1 MSQLLIKNYFSK
13 NIIACNKN
21 IRIFEYCKYLNFIC
35 VSPLLIFFT
44 IKFFYNM
51 LQSYYLRITLD
62 AISQDNKYAYF
73 SDSQYQSLN
82 HELKVINDDS
92 LIYFFALVFAFP
104 IFFKLGDYITDKQN
118 YIKIKKKNYEKLS
131 ELIDKISEHNL
142 FNEDEFN
149 NLSNELL
156 SSTENNLSN
165 LIKRLEANYKLKIK
179 PNTEE
184 EQYKLE
190 IEPYTEEELHKL
202 EIESNIIKEK
212 KYAKL
217 LKLIDNILHF
227 KFYIEDELYFNLEK
241 LKEDTNLKND
251 IIKLKKELKKLS
263 ILKEKCCIR
272 KEYYT
277 KCLKLID
284 DILAY
289 EFSNDD
295 ENKDD
300 ENKEELKR
308 ELLLENLEYK
318 SLLFKKTKEM
328 KNNLLP
334 HNTVM
339 LKCNHDYLVAE
350 LKKLKLQPASCI
362 IFEEKQIKLPAE
374 NQVQIIL
381 QAPQFENLHNDST
394 YSSSNEYFYSLS
406 QENQIQG
413 TLSDN
418 DSTYSYSNDS
428 TYSSSN

>member
-1 MSQLLIKNYFSK
+1 MSQFLIKNYSSK

-21 IRIFEYCKYLNFIC
+21 IRILEYCKYLNFIC

-62 AISQDNKYAYF
+62 AISQNNKYAYF

-82 HELKVINDDS
+82 HELKVINDDG
-92 LIYFFALVFAFP
+92 LIYFFALVFSLP

-165 LIKRLEANYKLKIK
+165 LIKRLEENYKLKIK

-190 IEPYTEEELHKL
+190 IEPYTEEERHKL
-202 EIESNIIKEK
+202 EIESNIRKEK

-251 IIKLKKELKKLS
+251 RIKLKKELKKLY
-263 ILKEKCCIR
+263 ILKEKCCTR

-289 EFSNDD
+289 EFSN
-295 ENKDD
+295 DD

-350 LKKLKLQPASCI
+350 LEKLKSQPASCI

-381 QAPQFENLHNDST
+381 QAPQQENQMQDILSDSDST
-394 YSSSNEYFYSLS
+394 YSSSNEYIYEF
-406 QENQIQG
+406 I
-413 TLSDN
+413 
-418 DSTYSYSNDS
+418 
-428 TYSSSN
+428 